1 VANLSQ
7 ALVALKYEW
16 VIAVLVGFLGG
27 ICDSILIGG
36 FKLPRRFRG
45 VEGDHV
51 IDPGFLGNIVVGG
64 GAGFASWALN
74 TGAKFGDST
83 IDVGPIAAS
92 FLAGVGGGE
101 LLSGLVRRQLLQGTN
116 EQTANVLQ
124 AAYTREQEAL
134 IREQMLRAELERQGG
149 G

>member
-1 VANLSQ
+1 VANLSEVLA
-7 ALVALKYEW
+7 ALEYEW
-16 VIAVLVGFLGG
+16 AIAVLVGFLGG
-27 ICDSILIGG
+27 ICDSILTGG
-36 FKLPRRFRG
+36 FDLPRKSTG
-45 VEGDHV
+45 SEGRSV

-101 LLSGLVRRQLLQGTN
+101 VLSGLVRRRFLQGAN
-116 EQTANVLQ
+116 EQTAN
-124 AAYTREQEAL
+124 AL
-134 IREQMLRAELERQGG
+134 LAELKRQGG